1 MGMKKEKWRGRLR
14 VGEEKE
20 NSRERGMG
28 DEKTKEMKGWEMKR
42 LSL

>member
-20 NSRERGMG
+20 NSRE
-28 DEKTKEMKGWEMKR
+28 EAWEMKR
-42 LSL
+42 QRR